1 MSDDKIF
8 RSFRGVLSIDVNDAT
23 FISSTVPEPDTG
35 RVMGDG
41 SVGEVA
47 FNPAGTTTK
56 GQRRYLASTH
66 RVYRDAVGGAA
77 TGSPDVDGGQR
88 WIDEGPTNKWA
99 WADRQNGTYTE
110 AVSSLVIVLAPRT
123 ISAIGFSGLVNVA
136 TLRVR
141 MWDTDGGNLVL
152 DRVHS
157 LRDLSGSSPWWS
169 WFFLKP
175 VYMDRLLV
183 SDLPPHPEGR
193 VELTLTAPG
202 ATTLRVGSIT
212 PGTWLSFGG
221 AEITVRAKLRDH
233 GYSVTDQWGNSIDKP
248 GAIAQDLTCRA
259 SLPRELANGVHRN
272 IIKTLRRRVF
282 WAPSSRRS
290 DRYLL
295 TDGVLTSAELGPDN
309 SAMVAI
315 DFEIEGRT

>member
-1 MSDDKIF
+1 MNNDAIF
-8 RSFRGVLSIDVNDAT
+8 RSFRGVLSINVTAAN
-23 FISSTVPEPDTG
+23 FISSTVPEPDPS

-41 SVGEVA
+41 SVGEVV

-56 GQRRYLASTH
+56 NQRRYLASTH
-66 RVYRDAVGGAA
+66 RVYRDSVGGAA
-77 TGSPDVDGGQR
+77 TGSPDVDVTR
-88 WIDEGPTNKWA
+88 WVDEGPTNKWA

-110 AVSSLVIVLAPRT
+110 AVSSLVIVLAPRS

-136 TLRVR
+136 TVRVR
-141 MWDTDGGNLVL
+141 LWDTDGGNLVL
-152 DRVHS
+152 DQVHA
-157 LRDLSGSSPWWS
+157 LRDLSGLSPWWS

-175 VYMDRLLV
+175 VYMDRLLI

-193 VELTLTAPG
+193 LELTFTAPG

-212 PGTWLSFGG
+212 PGGWLNFGG

-233 GYSVTDQWGNSIDKP
+233 GYSITDQWGNSIDNP

-259 SLPRELANGVHRN
+259 IVPRDLANSVHRS
-272 IIKTLRRRVF
+272 ITKTLRRRVF

-315 DFEIEGRT
+315 DFDIEGRT